1 MENEDFKGGSGGGGH
16 GRGGRGGGGEGEER
30 QVFSFARDLRE
41 ERGRG
46 GEKESDCSK

>member
-1 MENEDFKGGSGGGGH
+1 MKTSRADQVEEDTEA
-16 GRGGRGGGGEGEER
+16 EGEER
-30 QVFSFARDLRE
+30 QAFSFARDLRE